1 MYACFCL
8 LRLRAQNSAIFF
20 SLESSWIRQC
30 DSGELIHQC
39 VVSLF
44 LFSNPYFCVVKILYV
59 KLLAVKCSSFV
70 CSYVC
75 VYQNLISSLLYYVM
89 CYILC
94 VFHSPIVMFFS
105 RTRFFSF
112 AWLCHYVT
120 IELSCNYQK
129 LCQITRARRRLA
141 FGGHLRKKSI
151 RIRDVATC

>member
-1 MYACFCL
+1 MLAFVCCDCAHKI
-8 LRLRAQNSAIFF
+8 RLFF
-20 SLESSWIRQC
+20 FHLGSSWIRQC

-94 VFHSPIVMFFS
+94 VFHSPIVMFFPGHDS
-105 RTRFFSF
+105 SLLLDF
-112 AWLCHYVT
+112 AIMWLSSWVAIIRNFVRLQEQGGDLHLVDTWERNQYV
-120 IELSCNYQK
+120 Y
-129 LCQITRARRRLA
+129 
-141 FGGHLRKKSI
+141 
-151 RIRDVATC
+151 VM